1 MEINELKPILE
12 AMIFAA
18 EDPLSLNAIA
28 LVFQETGIE
37 KKRIEE
43 ALEVLAKDYN
53 EDAAKGLMLRQA
65 SGGWQ
70 FATKPDLAVWM
81 QKLNVAKPKTLSQP
95 ALETLAV
102 IAYRQPVIRSEI
114 ETIRGVDTGGVLKTL
129 LERGLIKIMGRK
141 EEAGLPLIYGTTP
154 AFLELFHLNRL
165 DELPSMKEIEQMVE
179 AEATAAEGE
188 APQVPGVETEWEVD
202 EVLEGAAP
210 LGLVGGGD
218 DGEALVDLENS
229 LKELR
234 RLEKEMFP
242 KEETAA
248 PETTAEGALE
258 ESPAVVQ
265 SEGPSEPEL

>member
-12 AMIFAA
+12 SMIFAS
-18 EDPLSLNAIA
+18 EEPLTLNAIA

-37 KKRIEE
+37 KKKLEE
-43 ALEVLAKDYN
+43 ALEALAKDYN
-53 EDAAKGLMLRQA
+53 DDASKGLMLRQV

-70 FATKPDLAVWM
+70 FATKQTVAVWI
-81 QKLNVAKPKTLSQP
+81 QKLNVSKPRSLSQP
-95 ALETLAV
+95 ALETLSV

-141 EEAGLPLIYGTTP
+141 EEAGQPLIYGTTP

-165 DELPSMKEIEQMVE
+165 EELPSMKEIEQMLETQQVAEHEESQVFAVE
-179 AEATAAEGE
+179 
-188 APQVPGVETEWEVD
+188 PEWETDSASDQAASFGLMEAGD
-202 EVLEGAAP
+202 EGN
-210 LGLVGGGD
+210 
-218 DGEALVDLENS
+218 ALVDLENS
-229 LKELR
+229 LKDLR

-248 PETTAEGALE
+248 VEGTPE
-258 ESPAVVQ
+258 ESSATVQ
-265 SEGPSEPEL
+265 PEGPSEPEL

>member
-12 AMIFAA
+12 SMIFAS
-18 EDPLSLNAIA
+18 EEPLTLNAIT

-37 KKRIEE
+37 KKKLEE
-43 ALEVLAKDYN
+43 ALESLAKDYN
-53 EDAAKGLMLRQA
+53 DDAVKGLMLRQV

-70 FATKPDLAVWM
+70 FATKQTVADWI
-81 QKLNVAKPKTLSQP
+81 QKLNIAKPRSLSHP

-141 EEAGLPLIYGTTP
+141 EEAGQPLIYGTTP

-165 DELPSMKEIEQMVE
+165 EELPSMKEIEQMVE
-179 AEATAAEGE
+179 ATAPAAEGE
-188 APQVPGVETEWEVD
+188 ELQVPGVEAEWEVD

-210 LGLVGGGD
+210 LGLVGGAD
-218 DGEALVDLENS
+218 DGEALNDLENS
-229 LKELR
+229 IKELR

-242 KEETAA
+242 KEEGAAVEGA
-248 PETTAEGALE
+248 PEGTLE
-258 ESPAVVQ
+258 ESPATVQ
-265 SEGPSEPEL
+265 PEGPSEPEL

>member
-12 AMIFAA
+12 AMIFAS
-18 EDPLSLNAIA
+18 EEPLTLNAIA

-37 KKRIEE
+37 KKKLEE
-43 ALEVLAKDYN
+43 ALEALAKDYN
-53 EDAAKGLMLRQA
+53 EDAAKGLMLRQV

-70 FATKPDLAVWM
+70 FATKPALSVWM
-81 QKLNVAKPKTLSQP
+81 QKLSVAKPKSLSQP

-179 AEATAAEGE
+179 AQQTAAEGE
-188 APQVPGVETEWEVD
+188 EPQAPGVETEWEVD
-202 EVLEGAAP
+202 EASEGAAP
-210 LGLVGGGD
+210 LGLVGGVD
-218 DGEALVDLENS
+218 DGEALNDLENS
-229 LKELR
+229 MKELR

-242 KEETAA
+242 KEEAA
-248 PETTAEGALE
+248 AEGIAEGATE
-258 ESPAVVQ
+258 ESSVAVQ